1 NPRFS
6 WAFFAWHGTCLF
18 YDANKWA
25 RWRIDYESQVNR
37 TTDTGLKVNENRW
50 LILIW
55 QAGFRVLARPGVV
68 AGFLTHVINSTGY
81 RRGSA
86 SWK

>member
-1 NPRFS
+1 
-6 WAFFAWHGTCLF
+6 
-18 YDANKWA
+18 
-25 RWRIDYESQVNR
+25 VNR
-37 TTDTGLKVNENRW
+37 TTDTRLKVNENRW

-81 RRGSA
+81 GRGSA